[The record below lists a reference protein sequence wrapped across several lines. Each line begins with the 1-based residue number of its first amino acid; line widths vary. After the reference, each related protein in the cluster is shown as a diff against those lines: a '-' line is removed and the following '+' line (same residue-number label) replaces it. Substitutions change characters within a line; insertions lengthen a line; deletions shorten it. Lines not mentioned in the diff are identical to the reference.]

1 MGKSSYISFNESGDA
16 PTNNDSEFIEASEL
30 LAREKNKP
38 HKTSKPHPHHEDAD
52 STTVFVQS
60 DLKRKTAGNKKPG
73 KNGNKKSRI
82 IFGTAAALIGALIGV
97 IIFGVWY
104 KEYLLNKITYET
116 SDENAVITIVD
127 ENGETVELDKLR
139 EDTDNDL
146 IGDNA
151 IKNFLLVGID
161 SRSKD
166 YSKSGKG
173 DRSDC
178 MVIMSIDTKNKTIKL
193 LSIARDSYAYI
204 PGYSKPNRINAAMS
218 FGGAPLLQAT
228 VENNLRLKIDGYAYV
243 NFSHMA
249 EIIDAVGGVYVD
261 VSAAEMKVANQYI
274 REMDKNA
281 AQIENT
287 GKNTWLSGIQAVGYA
302 RNRYTGNG
310 DYERMERQIEVL
322 RSVFTQYTKLS
333 ASKKVAAMDDVL
345 SAIITNIPKKDIEK
359 YVFDFLPTLKEA
371 KMEYMQLPIS
381 GCYNYGTYSGVWS
394 MRVNWNAM
402 IPYVQ
407 KYFYGKT
414 VDFDEVRL
422 PDRAPELSECK
433 TDIPLEKL
441 VH

>member
-1 MGKSSYISFNESGDA
+1 MGKSSYISFNESSDA
-16 PTNNDSEFIEASEL
+16 PANSDSEFIEASEL

-38 HKTSKPHPHHEDAD
+38 HKTSKPNPYHEDAD

-60 DLKRKTAGNKKPG
+60 DLKRKTAGNRKPG
-73 KNGNKKSRI
+73 KNGNKKSRV
-82 IFGTAAALIGALIGV
+82 IFGAVAALVGVLIGV
-97 IIFGVWY
+97 LFFGIWY
-104 KEYLLNKITYET
+104 KEYLLNKITYEPNDI
-116 SDENAVITIVD
+116 SVVD
-127 ENGETVELDKLR
+127 ENGDTVEFNKLTDVTKNPLISDK
-139 EDTDNDL
+139 
-146 IGDNA
+146 A
-151 IKNFLLVGID
+151 VKNFLLVGID
-161 SRSKD
+161 SRSKN

-178 MVIMSIDTKNKTIKL
+178 MVIMSINTKDKTIKL

-204 PGYSKPNRINAAMS
+204 PGYSKPNKINAAMS

-228 VENNLRLKIDGYAYV
+228 VMNNLRINIDGYAYV

-249 EIIDAVGGVYVD
+249 EIVDAVGGVYVD
-261 VSAAEMKVANQYI
+261 VSEAEKKVANQYI
-274 REMDKNA
+274 REMDKTA
-281 AQIENT
+281 AEIENT

-322 RSVFTQYTKLS
+322 RSVFTQYSKLS

-345 SAIITNIPKKDIEK
+345 SAIITNIPKKEIEK

-381 GCYNYGTYSGVWS
+381 GCYNYGTYSGEWS

-414 VDFDEVRL
+414 VDFDEVRI
-422 PDRAPELSECK
+422 PPRAPELSECK
-433 TDIPLEKL
+433 TEIPLEKL